1 MDILKQLKSLAEQ
14 VEVVNLRSEA
24 ATVEFEANKLKTS
37 KVEET
42 RGIAVRVVRDGKLGF
57 AASSDETALNK
68 LSANALE
75 SAYYGDPVPLQFPL
89 SQPAASVVTYDRTI
103 AELSIPRLVD
113 MGHEILSMILEV
125 EPDVQVNIS
134 LKRGE
139 NYITVRNHFGAEAIV
154 KRSPLSIGLVV
165 ERIEGD
171 DILVMFDRSGTTVWQ
186 EDYLDIARRTDEK
199 LKRARRL
206 TTIKSGKMPV
216 LFSPSGALVLGLPL
230 MEGINGKNV
239 YTGVSPLAG
248 KVGKD
253 LFDEKISLVDDATLD
268 GCFGS
273 ASYDDEAVPHQR
285 NVVVDTGR
293 LNLFLYD
300 LKTAAQAGAESTGN
314 GSRSLFVPPQPSP
327 TNLVLE
333 NGDTSLEDMVS
344 GIENGLLVEEVLGL
358 GQGNII
364 SGEFSNPLSL
374 AFKIEKGEIVG
385 RVKNAAIAGNV
396 YELLRDVSALSQE
409 RQWVFNRFNLPY
421 ILLPEMNVVAKG

>member
-24 ATVEFEANKLKTS
+24 TTVEFEANKLKTS
-37 KVEET
+37 MVEET

-57 AASSDETALNK
+57 AASSDESALNK
-68 LSANALE
+68 LSANVLE
-75 SAYYGDPVPLQFPL
+75 SASYGDPVPLQFPL
-89 SQPAASVVTYDRTI
+89 SQPAPSVITYDRTI
-103 AELSIPRLVD
+103 TELSIPQLVD
-113 MGHEILSMILEV
+113 MGHEILNLILEV
-125 EPDVQVNIS
+125 EPDVQINIS
-134 LKRGE
+134 LERGE
-139 NYITVRNHFGAEAIV
+139 DHITMRNHSGAEAIV
-154 KRSPLSIGLVV
+154 RRSPLSIVVVV

-171 DILVMFDRSGTTVWQ
+171 DILMMFDMSGTTVWQ
-186 EDYLDIARRTDEK
+186 EDYLDIARRTSEK
-199 LKRARRL
+199 LKLARRL
-206 TTIKSGKMPV
+206 TTVKSGQMPV

-248 KVGKD
+248 KVGED

-268 GCFGS
+268 GSFGS
-273 ASYDDEAVPHQR
+273 APFDDEAVPHRR
-285 NVVVDTGR
+285 NVVIENGK
-293 LNLFLYD
+293 LNIFLYD
-300 LKTAAQAGAESTGN
+300 LKTAAQAGVESTGN
-314 GSRSLFVPPQPSP
+314 GSRSLFDPPQPSP

-333 NGDTSLEDMVS
+333 NGDTPLKDMVS

-385 RVKNAAIAGNV
+385 RVKNASIAGNV
-396 YELLRDVSALSQE
+396 YELLKGVAAVSQE
-409 RQWVFNRFNLPY
+409 SQWVFNRFNLPY
-421 ILLPEMNVVAKG
+421 ILLPEMNVVAKA